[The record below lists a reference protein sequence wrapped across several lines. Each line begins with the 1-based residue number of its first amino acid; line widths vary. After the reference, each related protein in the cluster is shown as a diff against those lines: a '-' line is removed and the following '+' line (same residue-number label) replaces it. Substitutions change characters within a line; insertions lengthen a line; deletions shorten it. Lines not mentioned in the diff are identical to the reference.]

1 MLLGPDSVAAV
12 FFARLWPVFFFSF
25 FSFLFTE
32 ADCARRALSHPKMA
46 RFAQM
51 SDEEKDDKG
60 KEEEEEEDSG
70 EGSGEEKV
78 GLSELSRASGRDA
91 LLLRLGRDGARKRA
105 LICFKD

>member
-1 MLLGPDSVAAV
+1 MPS
-12 FFARLWPVFFFSF
+12 FFFSF

-32 ADCARRALSHPKMA
+32 ADCARGALSHPKTA
-46 RFAQM
+46 LLAQM

-78 GLSELSRASGRDA
+78 SLLPASCASSRSAPCPW
-91 LLLRLGRDGARKRA
+91 LGRNEAQKGRH
-105 LICFKD
+105 